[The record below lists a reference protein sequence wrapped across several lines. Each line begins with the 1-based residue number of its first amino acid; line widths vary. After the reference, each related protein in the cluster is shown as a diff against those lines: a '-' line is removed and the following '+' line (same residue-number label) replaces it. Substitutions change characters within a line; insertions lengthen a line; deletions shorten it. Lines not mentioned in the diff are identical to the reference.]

1 MMDYSEKVMDL
12 FQNPKNIGEIKD
24 ADAIGKVG
32 NPTCGDLMWLY
43 LKFEDKDGELYVKDA
58 KVKTFGCVA
67 AVATSSILTEM
78 IIGKTVE
85 FAENLKKDDIV
96 NELDGLPP
104 QKIHCSLLALDALTD
119 ALTKYR
125 EGKE

>member
-96 NELDGLPP
+96 GELDGLPP

-119 ALTKYR
+119 AMTKYR
-125 EGKE
+125 EQEK

>member
-1 MMDYSEKVMDL
+1 MEYTNKVL
-12 FQNPKNIGEIKD
+12 EIFQNPKNIGEIKD

-43 LKFEDKDGELYVKDA
+43 LKFEDKNGKKIIKDA

-78 IIGKTVE
+78 IKGKTILEVKK
-85 FAENLKKDDIV
+85 LKKEDIV
-96 NELDGLPP
+96 NQLGGLPP
-104 QKIHCSLLALDALTD
+104 PKIHCSLLALDALTD
-119 ALTKYR
+119 ALNNYEKN
-125 EGKE
+125 K